1 MLIDRYEPEDVFA
14 RVPELAEQTDPVLV
28 QLDRLLDDDRLY
40 QQVRG
45 DLARRYRLTPVH
57 GRHSTPG
64 EVVLRLLVVKHVYT
78 WSYAETVQRVA
89 DSLVLRWFCRVYFR
103 QAPDA
108 TTLLRWA
115 QTVRPTTLQAL
126 IDRVA
131 LLAKQ
136 AKVTQ
141 ARKLRVDATVVE
153 TPIHYPT
160 DSGLLGD
167 GVRVL
172 TRLVTRAKPLLQNQ
186 LASRRRVFRNR
197 MRAMRRTLQ
206 ALYRVVRRKAHTAVA
221 QQRPLYE
228 RLIHIAEQSVQQAR
242 IVRRALEPVEDPPD
256 QPASSDATPSAA
268 AGQGAGA
275 RKAAARLGTALDRFL
290 PLVAQVIHQARSR
303 VLEAQPIPA
312 QEKLVSLF
320 EPHTRIL
327 RRHKTGTPV
336 EFGRQV
342 VLDEVE
348 GGIVTRYR
356 VLGPGE
362 VERHELAPAVAHHR
376 AVFGPPPHLL
386 TADRGF
392 HVTGQEVP
400 LHAMGVRHVVVPTSG
415 RATTQQRAQEH
426 QRAWKRRYRWRAGI
440 EGRIHSLRRDYGLR
454 RCCSHGEVGLLRDVG
469 WGILAS
475 DLRHIAHCLA
485 A

>member
-1 MLIDRYEPEDVFA
+1 MLIDRYPPEDVFA
-14 RVPELAEQTDPVLV
+14 RVPELASQTDPVLV

-45 DLARRYRLTPVH
+45 DLARRYRLTLAH

-64 EVVLRLLVVKHVYT
+64 EVVLRLLVVKHVYR

-108 TTLLRWA
+108 TTMLRWA

-136 AKVTQ
+136 AKVTH

-186 LASRRRVFRNR
+186 LASQRSVFRNR
-197 MRAMRRTLQ
+197 RRSMRRTLQ

-228 RLIHIAEQSVQQAR
+228 RLIQIAEQTVQQAR
-242 IVRRALEPVEDPPD
+242 IVRQALASGGDPRD
-256 QPASSDATPSAA
+256 QPASSDAPPSAA
-268 AGQGAGA
+268 PVQGASA
-275 RKAAARLGTALDRFL
+275 RTTAVRLRTELDRFL
-290 PLVAQVIHQARSR
+290 PLVAQVIHQARAR
-303 VLEAQPIPA
+303 VLEEQSVPA

-348 GGIVTRYR
+348 GGIVTRVR
-356 VLGPGE
+356 LLGPGE
-362 VERHELAPAVAHHR
+362 VERHELDPAVEHHQ
-376 AVFGPPPHLL
+376 AVFGRPPHLL

-392 HVTGQEVP
+392 HVTGQEAA
-400 LHAMGVRHVVVPTSG
+400 LQAMSVRYVVVPVSG
-415 RATTQQRAQEH
+415 RPTAQQRAQERT
-426 QRAWKRRYRWRAGI
+426 RAWRRRYRWRAGI

-454 RCCSHGEVGLLRDVG
+454 RCRSHGEVGLLRDVG

-475 DLRHIAHCLA
+475 NLRHIACHQA

>member
-14 RVPELAEQTDPVLV
+14 RVPELASQTDPVLV
-28 QLDRLLDDDRLY
+28 QLDRLLDDDALY
-40 QQVRG
+40 RQVRG

-64 EVVLRLLVVKHVYT
+64 EVIVRLLVVKQVYS

-103 QAPDA
+103 RAPDA

-115 QTVRPTTLQAL
+115 RTIRPATLQAL
-126 IDRVA
+126 IDRAAV
-131 LLAKQ
+131 LAKQ

-141 ARKLRVDATVVE
+141 GRKLRVDATVVE

-172 TRLVTRAKPLLQNQ
+172 TRLVLRAKPVLQER
-186 LASRRRVFRNR
+186 LAGKPTVFRNR
-197 MRAMRRTLQ
+197 MRSLRRTLQ
-206 ALYRVVRRKAHTAVA
+206 ALYRVVRRKAHTAVT

-228 RLIHIAEQSVQQAR
+228 RLIQITEQTLQQAR
-242 IVRRALEPVEDPPD
+242 TLRQALDHLGDRPGRR
-256 QPASSDATPSAA
+256 
-268 AGQGAGA
+268 GH
-275 RKAAARLGTALDRFL
+275 RAAARLRAEFDRFV

-303 VLEAQPIPA
+303 VLDETPVPA

-336 EFGRQV
+336 EFGRHI
-342 VLDEVE
+342 VLDEVD
-348 GGIVTRYR
+348 GGIVTRFR
-356 VLGPGE
+356 LLGPGE
-362 VERHELAPAVAHHR
+362 VERHELTPAVAHHR
-376 AVFGPPPHLL
+376 AVFGRPPHLV

-392 HVTGQEVP
+392 HVTGQEAA
-400 LHAMGVRHVVVPTSG
+400 LQAEGVRYLVVPTSG
-415 RATTQQRAQEH
+415 RAPTERQAQERT
-426 QRAWKRRYRWRAGI
+426 RAWKRRYRWRAGI

-454 RCCSHGEVGLLRDVG
+454 RCRSHGEGGLLRDVG

-475 DLRHIAHCLA
+475 DLRHIAQRLVA
-485 A
+485 